1 MAVVATAVAIPAG
14 LLLRGDDDVDDPE
27 VPPIELLEENEW
39 KADKLALAGSAP
51 GGWGGSINETHVE
64 ARSLSGLGR
73 VVITV
78 PGSAEQAG
86 DFFREAIDALGL
98 VFDDVNAGET
108 MRDAQID
115 ERPTRSALV
124 ALKRSDGR
132 EVQAAVAVAD
142 V

>member
-1 MAVVATAVAIPAG
+1 M
-14 LLLRGDDDVDDPE
+14 
-27 VPPIELLEENEW
+27 PPIELLEENEW

-51 GGWGGSINETHVE
+51 GGWEVRINETHVE

-132 EVQAAVAVAD
+132 EVQAAVAVAE